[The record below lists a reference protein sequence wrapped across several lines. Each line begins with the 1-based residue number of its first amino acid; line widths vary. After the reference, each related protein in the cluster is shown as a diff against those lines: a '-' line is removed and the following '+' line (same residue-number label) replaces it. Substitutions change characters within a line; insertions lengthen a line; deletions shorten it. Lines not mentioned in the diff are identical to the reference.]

1 MKKSP
6 AGLVGSLGVSIGAY
20 AYSGEVNV
28 ITIIGA
34 LTSLILSIP
43 YALNMYADY
52 RLKMED
58 VERKDLENKSMN
70 KKQEQ

>member
-6 AGLVGSLGVSIGAY
+6 GGLIGSLGVSIGAY

-58 VERKDLENKSMN
+58 VERKDLENKGMN
-70 KKQEQ
+70 KK

>member
-6 AGLVGSLGVSIGAY
+6 AGLVGSLGISIGAF

-43 YALNMYADY
+43 YALNMYADF

-70 KKQEQ
+70 KNEER